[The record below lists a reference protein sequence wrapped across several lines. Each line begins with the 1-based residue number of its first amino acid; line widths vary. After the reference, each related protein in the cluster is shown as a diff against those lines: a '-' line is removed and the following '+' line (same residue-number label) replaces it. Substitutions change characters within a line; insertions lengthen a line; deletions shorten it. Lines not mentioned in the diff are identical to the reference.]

1 MDSSDTHRN
10 PYPYDTT
17 RVTELLKRKRRVR
30 GIKSCFPCRHRK
42 VKCDGNFPCE
52 TCVLR
57 GHPEVCCAPSESNG
71 PAQSAVATTN
81 AEVALDQKIL
91 SNFNDAEDII
101 SRGSSGANSSV
112 PGSPGRSQA
121 NLPGIDLML
130 NRLEAIE
137 AQISALKTDLQD
149 SRKTLL
155 PRDQDNSQLQ
165 AASENFEPG
174 RSLRSPQS
182 LGRNFVEESTGA
194 TIFLGNHSDPPA
206 ALGCRK
212 VGDTIIP
219 DALLLEQVMPRTY
232 PFTSL
237 WGPGAD
243 AAEICGTLPDDSDI
257 IRYASTSISFF
268 KIDLFG
274 SILLTICF

>member
-1 MDSSDTHRN
+1 MDSSGNQRN

-17 RVTELLKRKRRVR
+17 QVTELLKRKRRVR

-57 GHPEVCCAPSESNG
+57 GHPEICCAPSESNG
-71 PAQSAVATTN
+71 PAQSTVTATD
-81 AEVALDQKIL
+81 AGLALDQRIL
-91 SNFNDAEDII
+91 GNFNAAEHTT
-101 SRGSSGANSSV
+101 SRESSGDNSNGS
-112 PGSPGRSQA
+112 GSPGQSQA
-121 NLPGIDLML
+121 TIPGIDLML

-137 AQISALKTDLQD
+137 AQISALKADLQD
-149 SRKTLL
+149 SRKALV
-155 PRDQDNSQLQ
+155 PRDQDSSKLRM
-165 AASENFEPG
+165 AHEPSG
-174 RSLRSPQS
+174 SLRTAQS

-237 WGPGAD
+237 WGPDVD

-257 IRYASTSISFF
+257 IRYASTSSQ
-268 KIDLFG
+268 
-274 SILLTICF
+274 LLYGKPAHSGVLG